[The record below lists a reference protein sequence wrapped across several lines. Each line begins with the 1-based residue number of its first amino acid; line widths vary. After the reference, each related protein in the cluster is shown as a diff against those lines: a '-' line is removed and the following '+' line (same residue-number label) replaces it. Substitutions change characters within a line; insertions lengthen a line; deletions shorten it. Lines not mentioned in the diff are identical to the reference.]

1 MKISSQQVKELRD
14 RTGAGILAC
23 KKALQETEGEIE
35 PAIDILRAEGAAK
48 AAKRE
53 SREAREGIIRLRI
66 DDGGKRAALLELNCE
81 TDFVARTEDFVR
93 LAEELSDLLLERGEE
108 ALRADEIQ
116 DRIADLAGN
125 IGEKI
130 SLGRTVRWDKE
141 GWIGGYLHHN
151 GRAAALVELSENL
164 PEPAGELA
172 MQVVAANPPYLDEA
186 DVDGAEKERELEI
199 FRQQVRDKPPAIQD
213 KIIAGKWR
221 KRLTEL
227 CLVDSPF
234 LRDDKISVARYLER
248 QQSPS
253 GKPVEIRGFV
263 RLKLGES

>member
-1 MKISSQQVKELRD
+1 MKISPQQVKELRE
-14 RTGAGILAC
+14 RTGAGVLAC
-23 KKALQETEGEIE
+23 KKALQQTAGEIE
-35 PAIDILRAEGAAK
+35 KAIDILRAEGAAK

-66 DDGGKRAALLELNCE
+66 AAGGKAAALLELNCE
-81 TDFVARTEDFVR
+81 TDFVARTGDFVR
-93 LAEELSDLLLERGEE
+93 LAEDLADLLLEGGEE
-108 ALRADEIQ
+108 ALQAEEVQ
-116 DRIADLAGN
+116 ARISGLAAT

-130 SLGRTVRWDKE
+130 TLGRTVRWEKA

-151 GRAAALVELSENL
+151 SRAAALVEISENL
-164 PEPAGELA
+164 PDLAGELA
-172 MQVVAANPPYLDEA
+172 MQVVAANPPYLSEA
-186 DVDGAEKERELEI
+186 AVEPAEKAREWEI
-199 FRQQVRDKPPAIQD
+199 FRQQVQDKPEAVQE

-227 CLVDSPF
+227 CLLDSPF
-234 LRDDKISVARYLER
+234 LRNDKINVAEFLQR

-263 RLKLGES
+263 HFKLGES

>member
-23 KKALQETEGEIE
+23 KKALQETGGEIE
-35 PAIDILRAEGAAK
+35 PAIDILRAEGVAK

-53 SREAREGIIRLRI
+53 SREAKEGIIRLRI
-66 DDGGKRAALLELNCE
+66 GQDGRTAALLELNCE

-93 LAEELSDLLLERGEE
+93 LADELADLLLEGGAE
-108 ALRADEIQ
+108 ALEDEAVQGKIS
-116 DRIADLAGN
+116 DLAGT

-130 SLGRTVRWDKE
+130 TLGRAVRWEKE

-164 PEPAGELA
+164 PELAGELA
-172 MQVVAANPPYLDEA
+172 MQVVAANPPYLCEEA
-186 DVDGAEKERELEI
+186 VDPAEKDREWEI
-199 FRQQVRDKPPAIQD
+199 FRQQVQDKPPAIQE

-227 CLVDSPF
+227 CLVNSPF
-234 LRDDKISVARYLER
+234 LRDDKISVAQYLER
-248 QQSPS
+248 QESPS
-253 GKPVEIRGFV
+253 GKPIQLRDFV
-263 RLKLGES
+263 RFQLGES